1 MSTQLTHYLGDN
13 RTQALMSSSTVAVL
27 GFIAITCI
35 ASFWVDA
42 DLTEDIQKITNR
54 RRNLELV
61 REIVDDLHRQLTSL
75 HKRSCHIDAGLNRG
89 CDYKDILDAV
99 EENKFWKS
107 KDSPGRRK
115 RSSLDS
121 QGPTAVPVARRMH
134 ASLQQQKAK

>member
-75 HKRSCHIDAGLNRG
+75 HKRSSFCPPGLLPGQDCAVGHIAGGNEDSSFIESG
-89 CDYKDILDAV
+89 IL
-99 EENKFWKS
+99 
-107 KDSPGRRK
+107 PGRK
-115 RSSLDS
+115 RRS
-121 QGPTAVPVARRMH
+121 P
-134 ASLQQQKAK
+134 